1 MLAAFENI
9 LPIFALV
16 MLGFALRKSNFVAAD
31 KWQIVDELC
40 FWVLFPALLCYTLI
54 KADFSQVQLGAV
66 TLVMLSA
73 VLITPVFLLGIRPL
87 LRKLW
92 DTKDP
97 QYTTIFQTISR
108 YHGFIALA
116 IVLELFGEAGTAVI
130 ALSFAVLVPI
140 NQFINIVVLV
150 VYNGNGKFDAKA
162 VVLGVVKNP
171 IFIGAIVGLVISFS
185 GMPVWKPVITM
196 LDLLGQAAL
205 GLSLLALGAG
215 LSLKAALKPS
225 NEMWVGVLGRLFG
238 IPLLTAALCIL
249 FGVTGMSAQV
259 MLILA
264 SVPAAMNG
272 YVLAKKMGGDA
283 ELYAS
288 TLTVQVVGS
297 FITVPI
303 VIWLSSIYFA

>member
-1 MLAAFENI
+1 
-9 LPIFALV
+9 
-16 MLGFALRKSNFVAAD
+16 
-31 KWQIVDELC
+31 
-40 FWVLFPALLCYTLI
+40 
-54 KADFSQVQLGAV
+54 
-66 TLVMLSA
+66 MLSA